1 MTMGKSFVKW
11 SQWEFCDKFRE
22 KSLWSEQVHLKD
34 IKPRESACCY
44 WTLSQI
50 LGIPNVNARKA
61 YLQTEL
67 SRQFKISLR
76 RKTFF
81 CSNNM
86 NINIIATSKVRQ
98 DVEEFSR
105 LAAKVGAD
113 FTAGHHVG
121 VAAASNAFR
130 VPWVSYLLL
139 SNSNSRHCGFFQP
152 RGRKGS
158 STPEVG
164 DWSENPRFC
173 GPPVRFGQGLT

>member
-1 MTMGKSFVKW
+1 M
-11 SQWEFCDKFRE
+11 
-22 KSLWSEQVHLKD
+22 HLKD

-76 RKTFF
+76 RKTIF

-121 VAAASNAFR
+121 VAAAAALVKR
-130 VPWVSYLLL
+130 VSCALSFLSPFIQFQFASLWVLPAK
-139 SNSNSRHCGFFQP
+139 RQEGFVYT
-152 RGRKGS
+152 RSWRLK
-158 STPEVG
+158 
-164 DWSENPRFC
+164 
-173 GPPVRFGQGLT
+173 